1 MMMLMKKDI
10 LIFSLVFFTGVLLH
24 AQSFVWTGN
33 AGDNDFFNENNW
45 KNPINEEIPTT
56 GTIDPGTAIQSN
68 LLIKNV
74 AEMIGGEVGITNDI
88 LFANGSLTINNA
100 KLKLQNGK
108 GIQFVSTG
116 GVLSMNN
123 AILKT
128 DFVNNANISLE
139 NDAQLYLRSSNPFN
153 SNTIVNLINI
163 DTWVYVP
170 NINVKDFISFYLSQ
184 ISINGA
190 VPVDFNNVRFAQ
202 YYEGTAITGFD
213 INMTPLSVFDGV
225 DLSGDIANVKLDL
238 IYTGSNIP
246 GNMENRI
253 SSFILKKGHMVT
265 LAIKP
270 DGKDLSKVF
279 IASESDLVVDELPA
293 ALNDAVS
300 FIRVVPW
307 IWVNKKGTGGDIS
320 NIGASW
326 YYSWGAKHNSYVDR
340 EFAPMGWGKGSFDS
354 QSEVNVVLNKKR
366 VTHVMSF
373 NESDHCEGQSG
384 KYGSLCVVDT
394 AVIYHKNTMKLG
406 LRIVS
411 PSNREGKELTWLKSM
426 NNLAVPIGARMDV
439 IGMHWYDWASN
450 PSASPDAS
458 PQIVF
463 NRFKNKVLDC
473 YNYYKMPIWITEFN
487 ANPSRKRWVQDGFL
501 ELALPWLEAQP
512 FVERYAYF
520 QPNGG
525 NGDFFDSEGNITS
538 TGEIYLNHVSTP
550 SIKEEDYNR
559 FVNNLESRLNESY
572 VPEPESNLVKNGFF
586 YESGSNWSKNNTDIV
601 FELNAETGIN
611 GTTCRMPGVQ
621 NGRSIQQDITVLPGE
636 TYTFSFIGRI
646 QNAVGASGSQ
656 PNEHATNGAATIKGE
671 IIAPEGVVLFTLST
685 QSAVNEELSGEF
697 TVPEGIST
705 VTVKLSKDW
714 NIAYLDNVMVELK
727 NPTAVD
733 VINHIEMKVR
743 SIENKIYFEASLPI
757 SILCLFDLT
766 GSMFVSQ
773 KPMAPDTSIQI
784 NGPGVY
790 LAKAVFTNGEQRN
803 AKLIV
808 H

>member
-1 MMMLMKKDI
+1 MMLMKKII
-10 LIFSLVFFTGVLLH
+10 LIFSLVFSTGVLLQ

-45 KNPINEEIPTT
+45 KNPINEDIPIA
-56 GTIDPGTAIQSN
+56 GTIDPGTAIQLN
-68 LLIKNV
+68 LLIENV
-74 AEMIGGEVGITNDI
+74 SEMIGGEIGIANDI
-88 LFANGSLTINNA
+88 LFANGSFTVNNA
-100 KLKLQNGK
+100 KIKLQDGK

-116 GVLSMNN
+116 GVVSMNN

-128 DFVNNANISLE
+128 DFVNNANISLGS
-139 NDAQLYLRSSNPFN
+139 DAQLYLRSSNPFN

-163 DTWVYVP
+163 DAWVYVP

-213 INMTPLSVFDGV
+213 INMTPLSVFDGA

-238 IYTGSNIP
+238 IYAGSNIP
-246 GNMENRI
+246 GNMENKI

-279 IASESDLVVDELPA
+279 IASESDLVIDELPA

-300 FIRVVPW
+300 FVRVVPW

-320 NIGASW
+320 NIDASW
-326 YYSWGAKHNSYVDR
+326 YYSWGAKHNSYADR

-354 QSEVNVVLNKKR
+354 QSEVNAVLNKKR

-559 FVNNLESRLNESY
+559 YVNNLESRLNESY
-572 VPEPESNLVKNGFF
+572 VSEPESNLVKNGFF
-586 YESGSNWSKNNTDIV
+586 NDSGSNWSKNNSDII
-601 FELNAETGIN
+601 FEFNAETGIN
-611 GTTCRMPGVQ
+611 GTTCRMPGAQ
-621 NGRSIQQDITVLPGE
+621 NERSIEQNINVLSGE
-636 TYTFSFIGRI
+636 TYNFSFVGRI
-646 QNAVGASGSQ
+646 QNAVGASDSQ
-656 PNEHATNGAATIKGE
+656 PNEHTTNGAATLKGE
-671 IIAPEGVVLFTLST
+671 IILPDFNVLCVLST
-685 QSAVNEELSGEF
+685 QSSADVELTSKF
-697 TVPEGIST
+697 TVPEDISS
-705 VTVKLSKDW
+705 VTVKLSKNW
-714 NIAYLDNVMVELK
+714 NIAYLDNVLVSL
-727 NPTAVD
+727 VD
-733 VINHIEMKVR
+733 LTTVNKTNHLEMKI
-743 SIENKIYFEASLPI
+743 SSFKDQLFFETSLPI
-757 SILCLFDLT
+757 AFLCLFDISGRLIAN
-766 GSMFVSQ
+766 
-773 KPMAPDTSIQI
+773 KNPMATYTSLRIDT
-784 NGPGVY
+784 PGVY
-790 LAKAVFTNGEQRN
+790 FAKAIFSNGEQSC
-803 AKLIV
+803 KKVIV